1 MNKRWG
7 IFSLIIVAGATLA
20 GNAQSAKVG
29 AGADDYSKEAA
40 VVEEM
45 STQVLF
51 ENSGNSVREQTSRV
65 RINTDAGVQQWG
77 VLNFPYQSA
86 TQTVEID
93 YVRVRKADG
102 SVVVTPPDNIQD
114 MDSEVTRSA
123 PFYSDLREKHVAVKA
138 LSAGDFL
145 EYSAHWNTIKPL
157 APGQFWFQYD
167 FESKGVVLDERLE
180 IKVPA
185 GRAVK
190 FKGPQATQTITTEG
204 PWRVYSWSSSRLQNS
219 EETENAEKRQTEA
232 ERGRFPPPAVEI
244 SSFQSWEEV
253 GQWYWNLQKERVEPS
268 PAIRAKA
275 AEITKG
281 LTDDSTK
288 LEAVYAFV
296 STHYRYIGIAFGIG
310 RYQPHAADD
319 VLTNNFGD
327 CKDKHTLLAALL
339 QAVGITVYPAL
350 INSTRQLDA
359 DVPSPAQ
366 FDHAIG
372 YLPNDKPPMWLDT
385 TPEVAPS
392 GLLLPQ
398 LRDKPALVISAENSA
413 KLVTTPIDP
422 PIPGTTTFKI
432 TGKLHE
438 DGTFEAQVEDT
449 IRGENEIL
457 LRAAFRSVGQPEW
470 KDLAQQISYSLGY
483 SGTVS
488 NVSVSAPEAFDV
500 PFHFSYSY
508 NRKDYPDWSNHQF
521 TVPGL
526 PFLMPSIHDDT
537 KDPVWLGSPLETVS
551 ESEMEIP
558 KAYRPEIPLEVNLD
572 YDFAEYHAAYS
583 IEHGVLLAKRRL
595 LIKLHEV
602 PLTELNQYRTFLR
615 IMQNDVNQYV
625 QTSSS
630 TTTPIIP
637 NGPNS
642 NVLASSF
649 MSDIRNLPGSTSP
662 EANSLEEDA
671 REKIK
676 NFDMAGAVSSLYRAV
691 STDPKFTRAWV
702 LLGTELLMQ
711 KQVSAGMDAFH
722 KAMATDPDQAAI
734 PKALGF
740 GLMRTAQ
747 LADAVP
753 VWQDYIKSH
762 PDDVDGPANLG
773 NCLLMLNRYPE
784 AASAYEAAVKIKP
797 DQANLQMSLGS
808 AYLLAGDRDKAGSAF
823 QKLPEVDKD
832 GKYFNDAAYQ
842 MANADLQLPLA
853 LGYAQKAVDA
863 VEQDSQKTTLN
874 DLSVAD
880 LGRTIEL
887 ASYWDTLGWV
897 NERMSNLE
905 MAERYLQSAWKLSQD
920 GVVAGHLCH
929 LYRRE
934 HRTESAIQMCRIAI
948 SRITTSRRFGTLPEY
963 QTELAAAQEN
973 LNFLTHRPKNSKTSI
988 DPSGLSNVQPIIK
1001 LPRFLSG
1008 TESAEF
1014 FVLMAADAKSKTFQV
1029 ENEKFISGSE
1039 RMKLQGKQLKGI
1051 DFHFSAPSNLP
1062 TRFVWRGILGCYQ
1075 YSGCS
1080 FAVLDPA
1087 SVHSVN

>member
-1 MNKRWG
+1 MNMRWG
-7 IFSLIIVAGATLA
+7 IFSLITASVAALA
-20 GNAQSAKVG
+20 GNTQSAK
-29 AGADDYSKEAA
+29 AGASGDDYSKEAA
-40 VVEEM
+40 VIEEM
-45 STQVLF
+45 STQVVF
-51 ENSGNSVREQTSRV
+51 ENSGNFVREQTSRV

-77 VLNFPYQSA
+77 LLTFPYQSS
-86 TQTVEID
+86 TQTVGVD

-138 LSAGDFL
+138 LSTGDVL

-157 APGQFWFQYD
+157 VPGQFWFQYD
-167 FESKGVVLDERLE
+167 FESEGVVLDERLE

-204 PWRVYSWSSSRLQNS
+204 PWRVYSWSGSRLQNS
-219 EETENAEKRQTEA
+219 KETESAQKRQTEA
-232 ERGRFPPPAVEI
+232 ERGRFPPPDVEI

-253 GQWYWNLQKERVEPS
+253 GHWYWNLQRERVEPS

-275 AEITKG
+275 VELTKG
-281 LTDDSTK
+281 LTDDSAK
-288 LEAVYAFV
+288 LGAIYAFV
-296 STHYRYIGIAFGIG
+296 STHYRYIGIALGIG

-350 INSTRQLDA
+350 INSARQLDA

-372 YLPNDKPPMWLDT
+372 YLPKDKAPMWLDT

-392 GLLLPQ
+392 GFLLPQ

-422 PIPGTTTFKI
+422 PFPGTQTFKI
-432 TGKLHE
+432 AGKLSE
-438 DGTFEAQVEDT
+438 DGTFEAQIEDT
-449 IRGENEIL
+449 MWGENEIL
-457 LRAAFRSVGQPEW
+457 LRAAFRRVGQPEW

-483 SGTVS
+483 AGTVS
-488 NVSVSAPEAFDV
+488 NVSVSAPEAFDA

-551 ESEMEIP
+551 ESQVEIP
-558 KAYRPEIPLEVNLD
+558 KAYRPELPSEVNLN

-583 IEHGVLLAKRRL
+583 IEHGALVAKRRL
-595 LIKLHEV
+595 LIKLHQV
-602 PLTELNQYRTFLR
+602 PLAELDQYRTLLKN
-615 IMQNDVNQYV
+615 MQNDVNRYV
-625 QTSSS
+625 QTSSATTAPSISNGMS
-630 TTTPIIP
+630 TDVP
-637 NGPNS
+637 
-642 NVLASSF
+642 ASSF
-649 MSDIRNLPGSTSP
+649 MSDIRNLPESTSP
-662 EANSLEEDA
+662 EANRLAEDG
-671 REKIK
+671 REKFE
-676 NFDMAGAVSSLYRAV
+676 NHDMAGAVSSLYRAT
-691 STDPKFTRAWV
+691 SADPKFTRAWV
-702 LLGTELLMQ
+702 LLGTLLLTQ
-711 KQVSAGMDAFH
+711 KQVNAGMDAFQR
-722 KAMATDPDQAAI
+722 AMTSDPGQAAI

-740 GLMRTAQ
+740 GLMANRQ
-747 LADAVP
+747 FADAVP
-753 VWQDYIKSH
+753 VWQDFIKSH
-762 PDDVDGPANLG
+762 PADVDGPANLG
-773 NCLLMLNRYPE
+773 NCLLKLNRYSE
-784 AASAYEAAVKIKP
+784 AASAYEAAVRIKGE
-797 DQANLQMSLGS
+797 QANLQMSLGS

-823 QKLPEVDKD
+823 KRLAEVDKE
-832 GKYFNDAAYQ
+832 GKYLNDAAYQ

-853 LGYAQKAVDA
+853 LDYAKKAVDA
-863 VEQDSQKTTLN
+863 VEQDSQKTTLD
-874 DLSVAD
+874 DLTIAD
-880 LGRTIEL
+880 VGRTIEL

-905 MAERYLQSAWKLSQD
+905 IAERYLQSAWKLDKD

-929 LYRRE
+929 LYKRE

-948 SRITTSRRFGTLPEY
+948 SRIPISKRFGTLSEY

-973 LNFLTHRPKNSKTSI
+973 LNFLTRSPKNFKASI
-988 DPSGLSNVQPIIK
+988 DPSGLSNIQRTIK

-1014 FVLMAADAKSKTFQV
+1014 FVLMATDGKSKTFQV
-1029 ENEKFISGSE
+1029 ESEKFISGSDK
-1039 RMKLQGKQLKGI
+1039 MKLQGKQLKGI
-1051 DFHFSAPSNLP
+1051 DFRFPTPSNLP

-1080 FAVLDPA
+1080 FVVLDPT